1 MNYKHANPNGRP
13 TLLTPDEE
21 KNLINYIHYM
31 AQHAFPLTIQQIK
44 DLHDKLLPVAEQHS
58 LKIQAPKRN
67 GGEVL
72 KNATAK
78 KLLYISQII

>member
-31 AQHAFPLTIQQIK
+31 AEHAFPLTIQQIK
-44 DLHDKLLPVAEQHS
+44 GFAWQVVVA
-58 LKIQAPKRN
+58 
-67 GGEVL
+67 GGRAAQF
-72 KNATAK
+72 KNTGP
-78 KLLYISQII
+78 